1 MDFKALVDAVQAIG
15 LTGVVCLGL
24 IAILYQQTG
33 VLKQIRDSI
42 DRLHDT
48 VLGRQKVSAEDAPS
62 HKAHSPVRPHT
73 AVRSD

>member
-15 LTGVVCLGL
+15 LPGVVCLGL

-48 VLGRQKVSAEDAPS
+48 VLGRQKVSAEDAPTRKT
-62 HKAHSPVRPHT
+62 HPPIRTNT